1 MAHGIE
7 ALPLLEQLLR
17 VERRV
22 EDALRLPQGA
32 CQEGAVGTDDGAAAP
47 ADPPEPRQ
55 LLREREVGRVARGLL
70 EVAGADHIGA
80 RLERDVHEGRLP
92 AFAVVGRRGDV
103 DLDAR
108 LVEREPRERHVVLPA
123 DEAAEP
129 PERRLD
135 RPQAAAVSLAPDEA
149 LVVRRHQLAMLE
161 GELAVRA
168 VVEERVVER
177 PGAVTLDLVHA
188 DDEPDAVRAGD
199 LGQALAPGAGNLD
212 RLAGQHGERRL
223 ASFVSPAGEELR
235 PRRRRIRGHEHFRE
249 DDELGAG
256 AGGLADQSLELV
268 ERRGLIEHDGL
279 DLDARNVDRL
289 THEPNSAASILAR
302 ALTTIFVDYDGT
314 ITEQDLLDTIAQT
327 FGDPE
332 VYAEVDRGLDE
343 NRLTLH
349 EVLRREFEPVRAPLP
364 EVVGWVLEHAVI
376 RPGFHDLV
384 ALARERG
391 WRLVVLS
398 SGFRELIQPVLERE
412 GLGEVELL
420 ANSIEPDPEGWR
432 ASFRDEQS
440 CPVCGEPCKRAAVVA
455 ESNGGERVYVG
466 DGISDRCG
474 AEASDLVF
482 ARRGLASYLR
492 DRGVQFEHFDDFH
505 EIVATLRMQDR

>member
-1 MAHGIE
+1 
-7 ALPLLEQLLR
+7 
-17 VERRV
+17 V
-22 EDALRLPQGA
+22 
-32 CQEGAVGTDDGAAAP
+32 
-47 ADPPEPRQ
+47 
-55 LLREREVGRVARGLL
+55 
-70 EVAGADHIGA
+70 
-80 RLERDVHEGRLP
+80 
-92 AFAVVGRRGDV
+92 
-103 DLDAR
+103 
-108 LVEREPRERHVVLPA
+108 
-123 DEAAEP
+123 
-129 PERRLD
+129 
-135 RPQAAAVSLAPDEA
+135 
-149 LVVRRHQLAMLE
+149 
-161 GELAVRA
+161 
-168 VVEERVVER
+168 
-177 PGAVTLDLVHA
+177 
-188 DDEPDAVRAGD
+188 
-199 LGQALAPGAGNLD
+199 D
-212 RLAGQHGERRL
+212 RLAH
-223 ASFVSPAGEELR
+223 EL
-235 PRRRRIRGHEHFRE
+235 
-249 DDELGAG
+249 
-256 AGGLADQSLELV
+256 
-268 ERRGLIEHDGL
+268 
-279 DLDARNVDRL
+279 
-289 THEPNSAASILAR
+289 NSAASILAR

-314 ITEQDLLDTIAQT
+314 ITEHDLLDTIAQT

-492 DRGVQFEHFDDFH
+492 DRGVQFEYFDDFH